1 MKKIVLSLA
10 IVLGVI
16 LLAGCGKVDLS
27 NSPRLVCSKVEEKS
41 SDTTTTILTLSYD
54 KNEKIDNFAVE
65 SNIVYKNTVSQEAL
79 EITEKAMRLIGK
91 IPGISFDSKVG
102 DNSLY
107 FSFSGDI
114 KFLKTLM
121 KQLDKDYD
129 ESKVTGDTKSEAIT
143 SLTKDGYTCEDIK
156 K

>member
-1 MKKIVLSLA
+1 MKKIVLSL
-10 IVLGVI
+10 VLVVGVI

-27 NSPRLVCSKVEEKS
+27 KSSRIVCSKVEDKS

-54 KNEKIDNFAVE
+54 KNEKINNFMVE
-65 SNIVYKNTVSQEAL
+65 SNVLYKTTMSETAIKL
-79 EITEKAMRLIGK
+79 AEKAMKLIGS

-107 FSFSGDI
+107 YSFSGDI

-129 ESKVTGDTKSEAIT
+129 ESKVTGDTKSEALKE
-143 SLTKDGYTCEDIK
+143 LTEEGYTCEDIK
-156 K
+156 N